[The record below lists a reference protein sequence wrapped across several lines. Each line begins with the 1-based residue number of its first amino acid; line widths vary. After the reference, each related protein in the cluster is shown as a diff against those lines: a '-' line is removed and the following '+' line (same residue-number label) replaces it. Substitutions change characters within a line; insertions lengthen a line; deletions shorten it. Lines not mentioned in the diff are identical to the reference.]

1 MPYFNVGTETN
12 NNVGPEG
19 PPGPP
24 GPIGPPGDPANTE
37 ELTRE
42 VESLTQKL
50 EEKVDKTDIV
60 GGYSEIYGVYQEYAN
75 SSPLLTRTH
84 SSVGKVA
91 NVGVDEEVV
100 VNDFNSA
107 QIYKDIKE
115 VKDTYGNVFVRIP
128 KFYIRKYE
136 DEGALGLHT
145 QISKKQYT
153 GFYLPK
159 CFWDFQKQK
168 ELDYVDV
175 GKHRAGLSTDSL
187 RLDSKPDKFP
197 LVSRNIVQFRDLAQA
212 NNRDDLKG
220 YQQMDIHVQDVLT
233 TLFIVEFATLDS
245 QAVMSGFS
253 NGAYNASYTAVLSE
267 SQINRVVLPIAQ
279 ADSFRV
285 GQSIGIGTSL
295 GGNQITN
302 YRQILAITDVDATNK
317 AIEFDGAPLNITIGN
332 IVYNVGFKTG
342 FSRNTVAS
350 SGSPVS
356 NTDGKWGCSY
366 RGIESPWGD
375 MWTFI
380 DGININD
387 HQTWVC
393 DDSDEYVSNKFV
405 LPYRTVGYVNG
416 KADGYIKK
424 MGFDK
429 ENPFANLPTE
439 VGASGATWYSD
450 YYYQATGQR
459 VALVGGG
466 WSTGVIGGLFYWYG
480 TNSSGYATLSVGA
493 RLLRKA
499 L

>member
-1 MPYFNVGTETN
+1 MPYFNVGTQTN
-12 NNVGPEG
+12 NKVGPEG

-24 GPIGPPGDPANTE
+24 GPQGPPGDPANTE
-37 ELTRE
+37 ELTTK
-42 VESLTQKL
+42 VELITQQL
-50 EEKVDKTDIV
+50 AGKVDKTDIV
-60 GGYSEIYGVYQEYAN
+60 GGYSEIYGVYQEYGN

-91 NVGVDEEVV
+91 NVGVGEEVV

-115 VKDTYGNVFVRIP
+115 VRDTYGNVFVRIP
-128 KFYIRKYE
+128 KFYIRKVSN
-136 DEGALGLHT
+136 DVGMHT
-145 QISKKQYT
+145 QISKKQYA

-159 CFWDFQKQK
+159 CFWDFEKQK
-168 ELDYVDV
+168 ELDFVDV
-175 GKHRAGLSTDSL
+175 GKHRAGLSSDGK
-187 RLDSKPDKFP
+187 RLTSKPDEFP
-197 LVSRNIVQFRDLAQA
+197 LVSRNIVQFRDLAKA
-212 NNRDDLKG
+212 NNGDDLKG
-220 YQQMDIHVQDVLT
+220 YQQMDIHVQDVLA

-253 NGAYNASYTAVLSE
+253 NGAYNATYTAASSE
-267 SQINRVVLPIAQ
+267 SQVNRIILAKAH
-279 ADSFRV
+279 ADLFRV

-332 IVYNVGFKTG
+332 IVYNTGFKTG
-342 FSRNTVAS
+342 FSRNVVAS
-350 SGSPVS
+350 SGSPIS

-375 MWTFI
+375 IWTFI
-380 DGININD
+380 DGVNIND

-393 DDSDEYVSNKFV
+393 DDSSEYVSNKFIA
-405 LPYRTVGYVNG
+405 PYRAVGYVNG

-424 MGFDK
+424 TGFDK

-439 VGASGATWYSD
+439 VGANASTWYSD

-459 VALVGGG
+459 VAIVGGY
-466 WSTGVIGGLFYWYG
+466 WSSGVAAGLFFWRGSY
-480 TNSSGYATLSVGA
+480 SSGSAYLSVGA